1 MLKIK
6 KSQRD
11 GTYIVYNPDNFTL
24 HTHCKSLRV
33 ALVIRSNVEKGR
45 LPKSNDLRMLYSQ
58 LRLTKNRQ
66 YRKLLEAKIEES
78 EETRT
83 RRKTVL
89 F

>member
-6 KSQRD
+6 KSKRD
-11 GTYIVYNPDNFTL
+11 GTYIVYNPDNFAL

-45 LPKSNDLRMLYSQ
+45 LPKSNDLRMLYSH
-58 LRLTKNRQ
+58 LRLTKNRH
-66 YRKLLEAKIEES
+66 YRKLLEAKIQES
-78 EETRT
+78 DKTRT
-83 RRKTVL
+83 SRKTVL